1 VIWLA
6 DGSEQINSYN
16 FVSTITS
23 STLLCLFVDVFTTH
37 FVIRPLFDLP
47 NCFIVQKS
55 FSCSLGPLKLLC
67 ISSLLPPTNRNH
79 QNFKGTL
86 HVMLPEQFSTLCLSD
101 KMYLSLV
108 LKQQQIEEL

>member
-1 VIWLA
+1 VIWVE
-6 DGSEQINSYN
+6 DSELINSYN
-16 FVSTITS
+16 FINTITIS
-23 STLLCLFVDVFTTH
+23 ILFCLVVDVYTTH
-37 FVIRPLFDLP
+37 ILFRPLFDLS

-55 FSCSLGPLKLLC
+55 FNYSHGPLRLPC
-67 ISSLLPPTNRNH
+67 ISSLSPPNDRNH

-108 LKQQQIEEL
+108 LKHQQIEEL

>member
-1 VIWLA
+1 ME
-6 DGSEQINSYN
+6 DSEQINCYN
-16 FVSTITS
+16 FISTITIS
-23 STLLCLFVDVFTTH
+23 ILLCLIDVFTTH
-37 FVIRPLFDLP
+37 ILIRPLFDLP

-55 FSCSLGPLKLLC
+55 FNYSLDPSRLLC
-67 ISSLLPPTNRNH
+67 ISSLSPPNDRNH

-108 LKQQQIEEL
+108 LKQQQIEKL